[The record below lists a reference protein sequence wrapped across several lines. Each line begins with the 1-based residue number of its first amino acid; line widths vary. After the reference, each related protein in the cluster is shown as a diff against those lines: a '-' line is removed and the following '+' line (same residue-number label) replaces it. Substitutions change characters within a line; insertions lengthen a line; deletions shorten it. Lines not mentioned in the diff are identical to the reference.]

1 MPVAVDRPARLR
13 VAQDALVIDE
23 RLRALVGG
31 QVELDEDPLDVDQ
44 VALERVEEA
53 AGLEVLRRC
62 TSTQVKDASSALVF
76 ETRPTKHPH
85 RDALVLDDV
94 PDPVALGG
102 DRAEAKQA
110 QRRVPAVRR
119 GEDRPVE
126 DEPSVVRENRRQRRP
141 VPPRAAP
148 ARGHAR
154 RRRRPLVLVDDR
166 HALALPLQQTIQR
179 IQVPKPAVGTSSQQ

>member
-53 AGLEVLRRC
+53 AGLEVLRRR
-62 TSTQVKDASSALVF
+62 ASSHQEKVMLVTSF
-76 ETRPTKHPH
+76 QEKGENLNVH

-94 PDPVALGG
+94 PDPVSLGG
-102 DRAEAKQA
+102 DGPETEQA
-110 QRRVPAVRR
+110 QCRVPAVRR

-166 HALALPLQQTIQR
+166 RALALPLQ
-179 IQVPKPAVGTSSQQ
+179 